1 MKLEIDSIQVN
12 SRQTEVHSIHKKS
25 RLDTI
30 QVILIQSKGI
40 FVVVVVVYLFL
51 RKQN

>member
-40 FVVVVVVYLFL
+40 FGVRYF
-51 RKQN
+51 